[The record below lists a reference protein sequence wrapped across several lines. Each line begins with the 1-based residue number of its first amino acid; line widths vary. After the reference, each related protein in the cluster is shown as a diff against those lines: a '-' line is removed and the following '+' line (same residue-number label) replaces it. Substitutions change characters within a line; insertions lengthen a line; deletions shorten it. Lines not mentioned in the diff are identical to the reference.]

1 MVASSEFDEFV
12 DQYHQAL
19 DEFFGGNPEPSKM
32 LYSHLEDASLANPF
46 GPVATGW
53 KQVAGSVRRPQRVRS
68 RQPAA
73 RRELRH
79 HRPLRRRRDCTG
91 RCLRPPLSRPARPR
105 GDRAVGRTALRNG
118 AVPPKRPAAPRGA
131 RDSRQDQCAGD
142 DSVLLPARAT
152 SEVPAV
158 ATRGVSPPSVH
169 RSGTAARHRGTR
181 HDRVSRSLP
190 EGSTTTRV
198 RQSGPAPRA
207 HAPHRRPLDLLLCRK
222 PLAHRREWQ
231 TAAQAIRVEELAARY
246 RSEDVCAL
254 VYSSSACSACCAFQR

>member
-1 MVASSEFDEFV
+1 MLRLPGRCGRIRKRSGERRGKMVASSEFDEFV

-118 AVPPKRPAAPRGA
+118 AVPPKAARRSSRCKGQPTGSMRRRRQRPSSGSRDVRSSCCGYSGRLTALRTPIRNRSSASWNAPR
-131 RDSRQDQCAGD
+131 SRF
-142 DSVLLPARAT
+142 SI
-152 SEVPAV
+152 
-158 ATRGVSPPSVH
+158 
-169 RSGTAARHRGTR
+169 
-181 HDRVSRSLP
+181 
-190 EGSTTTRV
+190 TT
-198 RQSGPAPRA
+198 
-207 HAPHRRPLDLLLCRK
+207 
-222 PLAHRREWQ
+222 
-231 TAAQAIRVEELAARY
+231 
-246 RSEDVCAL
+246 
-254 VYSSSACSACCAFQR
+254 